1 MKLKMKM
8 VIFFASVLLT
18 VLAFNLI
25 ASYQYVDMVRERSN
39 MEKLSVVHPGL
50 DKETFREQIMHERIT
65 ELSGEAVRFF
75 DQKRWGLYQA
85 SNSIRDPNYNTFK
98 DGRSEF
104 QPIPQAELDLNE
116 NLIQNPGY

>member
-1 MKLKMKM
+1 
-8 VIFFASVLLT
+8 
-18 VLAFNLI
+18 
-25 ASYQYVDMVRERSN
+25 
-39 MEKLSVVHPGL
+39 
-50 DKETFREQIMHERIT
+50 MHERIM